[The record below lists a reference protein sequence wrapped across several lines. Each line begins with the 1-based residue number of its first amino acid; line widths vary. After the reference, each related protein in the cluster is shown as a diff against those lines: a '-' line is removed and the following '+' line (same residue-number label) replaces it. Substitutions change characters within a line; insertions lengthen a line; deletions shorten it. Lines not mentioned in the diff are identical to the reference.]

1 MKIKITDTGVEILN
15 NKYKY
20 FLEKNKVMDGN
31 TIVYKKVYRILD
43 RIVDDDVINNIENTI
58 VLTDLNKEEYY
69 PSFTIKKLYNNNNKN
84 FIDDLVLVQ
93 I

>member
-1 MKIKITDTGVEILN
+1 MKIKITDNWIEILN

-20 FLEKNKVMDGN
+20 SLEKSTVIGGN
-31 TIVYKKVYRILD
+31 VIVYKKVYRILD

-69 PSFTIKKLYNNNNKN
+69 PSFTIKQLYNKNKK

>member
-1 MKIKITDTGVEILN
+1 MKIKITDISVEILN

-20 FLEKNKVMDGN
+20 FLEKSTVIGRN
-31 TIVYKKVYRILD
+31 TMAYKKVYRILD
-43 RIVDDDVINNIENTI
+43 RIVDDDVINNIENAT

-69 PSFTIKKLYNNNNKN
+69 PSFTIKKLYNKNKK

>member
-43 RIVDDDVINNIENTI
+43 RIVNDDVINNIENTI

-69 PSFTIKKLYNNNNKN
+69 PSFIIKKLYNNNKN

>member
-1 MKIKITDTGVEILN
+1 MKIKITDIGIEILN

-20 FLEKNKVMDGN
+20 LLEKNKVIGEN
-31 TIVYKKVYRILD
+31 IIVYKKVYHILD
-43 RIVDDDVINNIENTI
+43 KIVDDDVINNIENAI
-58 VLTDLNKEEYY
+58 VLTDLNKEKYY
-69 PSFTIKKLYNNNNKN
+69 PSFTIKKLYNENKN

>member
-69 PSFTIKKLYNNNNKN
+69 PSFTIKKLYNNNKN

>member
-69 PSFTIKKLYNNNNKN
+69 PSFTIELYNNNKK
-84 FIDDLVLVQ
+84 FIDGLVLVQ

>member
-1 MKIKITDTGVEILN
+1 MKIKITDTGIEILN

-20 FLEKNKVMDGN
+20 FLEKNKVMCGN

-43 RIVDDDVINNIENTI
+43 RIVDDDIINNIENTI
-58 VLTDLNKEEYY
+58 FLTDLNKEEYY
-69 PSFTIKKLYNNNNKN
+69 PSFTIKKLYNNNKN

>member
-1 MKIKITDTGVEILN
+1 MKIKITDTGIEILN

-43 RIVDDDVINNIENTI
+43 RIVDDDIINNIENTI
-58 VLTDLNKEEYY
+58 FLTDLNKEKYY
-69 PSFTIKKLYNNNNKN
+69 PSFTIKKLYNNNKN

>member
-1 MKIKITDTGVEILN
+1 MKIKITDTGIEILN

-31 TIVYKKVYRILD
+31 TIVYKKIYRILD
-43 RIVDDDVINNIENTI
+43 KIVDDDIINNIENTI
-58 VLTDLNKEEYY
+58 FLTDLNKEEYY
-69 PSFTIKKLYNNNNKN
+69 PSFTIKKLYNNNKN

>member
-1 MKIKITDTGVEILN
+1 MKIKITDIWVEILN

-20 FLEKNKVMDGN
+20 FLEKNKVIGGDTM
-31 TIVYKKVYRILD
+31 VYKKVYRILD

-69 PSFTIKKLYNNNNKN
+69 PSFTIKKLYNKNKK

>member
-1 MKIKITDTGVEILN
+1 MKIKITDIGIEILN

-20 FLEKNKVMDGN
+20 FLEKNTAICGN
-31 TIVYKKVYRILD
+31 IIVYKKVYRILD
-43 RIVDDDVINNIENTI
+43 RIVDDDVINNIENAI

-69 PSFTIKKLYNNNNKN
+69 PCFTIKKLYNKNKK

>member
-20 FLEKNKVMDGN
+20 FLEKNKVMDGKN

-69 PSFTIKKLYNNNNKN
+69 PSFTIKKLYNNNKN

>member
-1 MKIKITDTGVEILN
+1 MKIKITDTGIEIFN

-43 RIVDDDVINNIENTI
+43 RIVDDDIINNIENTI
-58 VLTDLNKEEYY
+58 FLTDLNKEEYY
-69 PSFTIKKLYNNNNKN
+69 PSFTIKKLYNNNKN

>member
-1 MKIKITDTGVEILN
+1 MKIKITDIGIEILN

-20 FLEKNKVMDGN
+20 FLEKNRVIGGN
-31 TIVYKKVYRILD
+31 IIVYKKVYRILD
-43 RIVDDDVINNIENTI
+43 RIVDDDVINNIENAI

-69 PSFTIKKLYNNNNKN
+69 PSFTIKKLYNKNKN

>member
-43 RIVDDDVINNIENTI
+43 KIVDDDIINNIENTI
-58 VLTDLNKEEYY
+58 FLTDLNKEEYY
-69 PSFTIKKLYNNNNKN
+69 PSFTIKKLYNNNKN

>member
-1 MKIKITDTGVEILN
+1 MKIKITDTGIEILN

-58 VLTDLNKEEYY
+58 FLTDLNKEEYY
-69 PSFTIKKLYNNNNKN
+69 PSFTIKQLYNKNKK

>member
-43 RIVDDDVINNIENTI
+43 RIVDDDIINNIENTI
-58 VLTDLNKEEYY
+58 FLTDLNKEEYY
-69 PSFTIKKLYNNNNKN
+69 PSFTIKKLYNNNKN

>member
-1 MKIKITDTGVEILN
+1 MKIKITDNWIEILN

-69 PSFTIKKLYNNNNKN
+69 PSFTIKKLYNNNKN

>member
-1 MKIKITDTGVEILN
+1 MKIKITDIGVEILN

-20 FLEKNKVMDGN
+20 VLEKNKVIVGN
-31 TIVYKKVYRILD
+31 TMAYKKVYRILNI
-43 RIVDDDVINNIENTI
+43 IVDDDVINNIENAI

-69 PSFTIKKLYNNNNKN
+69 PSFTIKSYNNNKK

>member
-31 TIVYKKVYRILD
+31 TIVYKKIYRILD
-43 RIVDDDVINNIENTI
+43 KIVDDDIINNIENTI
-58 VLTDLNKEEYY
+58 FLTDLNKEEYY
-69 PSFTIKKLYNNNNKN
+69 PSFTIKKLYNNNKN

>member
-20 FLEKNKVMDGN
+20 FLEKHKVMGGN

-69 PSFTIKKLYNNNNKN
+69 PSFTIKKLYNNNKK
-84 FIDDLVLVQ
+84 FIDGLVLVQ

>member
-1 MKIKITDTGVEILN
+1 MKIKITDIGIEILN

-43 RIVDDDVINNIENTI
+43 KIVDDDIINNIENTI
-58 VLTDLNKEEYY
+58 FLTDLNKEE
-69 PSFTIKKLYNNNNKN
+69 
-84 FIDDLVLVQ
+84 
-93 I
+93 

>member
-1 MKIKITDTGVEILN
+1 MKIKITDNWIEILN

-43 RIVDDDVINNIENTI
+43 VIVDDDVINNIENTI
-58 VLTDLNKEEYY
+58 FLTDLNKEEYY
-69 PSFTIKKLYNNNNKN
+69 PSFTIKRLYNNNKK
-84 FIDDLVLVQ
+84 FIDDLVIVQ

>member
-1 MKIKITDTGVEILN
+1 MKIKITDTGIEILN

-43 RIVDDDVINNIENTI
+43 RIVNDDVINNIENTI

-69 PSFTIKKLYNNNNKN
+69 PSFTIKKLYNNNKN

>member
-1 MKIKITDTGVEILN
+1 MKIKITDTGIEILN

-43 RIVDDDVINNIENTI
+43 RIVDDDVINNIENAI
-58 VLTDLNKEEYY
+58 FSTDLNKEEYY
-69 PSFTIKKLYNNNNKN
+69 PSFTIKKLYNNNKN

>member
-1 MKIKITDTGVEILN
+1 MKIKITDNWIEILN

-43 RIVDDDVINNIENTI
+43 IIVDDDVINNIENAI
-58 VLTDLNKEEYY
+58 FSTDLNKEEYY
-69 PSFTIKKLYNNNNKN
+69 PSFTIKKLYNNNKN

>member
-20 FLEKNKVMDGN
+20 FLEKNKVMVGN

-69 PSFTIKKLYNNNNKN
+69 PSFTIKKLYNNNKN

>member
-1 MKIKITDTGVEILN
+1 MKIKITDIWVEILN

-43 RIVDDDVINNIENTI
+43 RIVDDDIINNIENTI
-58 VLTDLNKEEYY
+58 FLTDLNKEEYY
-69 PSFTIKKLYNNNNKN
+69 PSFTIKKLYNKNKK

>member
-1 MKIKITDTGVEILN
+1 MKIKITDTGIEILN

-43 RIVDDDVINNIENTI
+43 KIVDDDIINNIENTMF
-58 VLTDLNKEEYY
+58 LTDLNKEEYY
-69 PSFTIKKLYNNNNKN
+69 PSFTIKKLYNNNKN

>member
-1 MKIKITDTGVEILN
+1 MKIKITDIGVEILN

-20 FLEKNKVMDGN
+20 FLEKNKVISGDTM
-31 TIVYKKVYRILD
+31 VYKKVYRILD
-43 RIVDDDVINNIENTI
+43 IIVDDDVINNIENAT

-69 PSFTIKKLYNNNNKN
+69 PSFTIKKLYNKNKK

>member
-31 TIVYKKVYRILD
+31 TMVYKKVYRILD
-43 RIVDDDVINNIENTI
+43 RIVDDDVINNIENAI
-58 VLTDLNKEEYY
+58 VLTNLNKEEYY
-69 PSFTIKKLYNNNNKN
+69 PSFTIESYNNNKK
-84 FIDDLVLVQ
+84 FIDGLVLVQ